1 MRYNYKKIF
10 LTALLLLSSFVMMYY
25 GIKTYQIEE
34 TQINGST
41 LCLECIGI
49 GVGNSYGNL
58 E

>member
-1 MRYNYKKIF
+1 MKYNYKKIF
-10 LTALLLLSSFVMMYY
+10 LTAFLLLSSFAMMYY

-49 GVGNSYGNL
+49 GVGNGR
-58 E
+58 